1 MPSFDIVSE
10 VNVQEVDN
18 AVNQAQK
25 EIQGRYDFKGAK
37 FEIEF
42 DRTKLQVKLTAD
54 EEGRLQAL
62 HDVLTSKLFKRGV
75 ELGSLDVGKVE
86 QIGGMNRRQ
95 TIGIR
100 QGLEPDKAKAVVR
113 VIKDAKT
120 KLKVDAAIQ
129 DKQVRVTGKKID
141 DLQECIALLKSS
153 QADLGIP
160 LQYVN
165 MRS

>member
-1 MPSFDIVSE
+1 MPSFDVVSE

-25 EIQGRYDFKGAK
+25 EIQSRYDFKGAK
-37 FEIEF
+37 FEILF
-42 DRTKLQVKLTAD
+42 DKAKCEVRLAAD
-54 EEGRLQAL
+54 DDGKLQAL
-62 HDVLTSKLFKRGV
+62 YDVLTSKLFKRGV
-75 ELGSLDVGKVE
+75 ELGSLDVGKP
-86 QIGGMNRRQ
+86 QQTGGMTRKQ

-100 QGLEPDKAKAVVR
+100 QGLETEKAKAVVKL
-113 VIKDAKT
+113 IKDA

-141 DLQECIALLKSS
+141 DLQEVIAKLREN
-153 QADLGIP
+153 QASLGIP

>member
-18 AVNQAQK
+18 AVNQTQK

-37 FEIEF
+37 FELEF
-42 DRTKLQVKLTAD
+42 DKTKCEVKISAD
-54 EEGRLQAL
+54 EESRLAAL
-62 HDVLTSKLFKRGV
+62 YEVLTSKLFKRGV
-75 ELGSLDVGKVE
+75 ELGSLEVGKVE
-86 QIGGMNRRQ
+86 LMGGMIRRQ
-95 TIGIR
+95 TIVIK
-100 QGLEPDKAKAVVR
+100 QGLETDKAKAVVKL
-113 VIKDAKT
+113 IKDA

-129 DKQVRVTGKKID
+129 EKQVRVTAKKID
-141 DLQECIALLKSS
+141 DLQEVIARLKAG
-153 QADLGIP
+153 QGELGIP

>member
-1 MPSFDIVSE
+1 MPSFDVVSE

-25 EIQGRYDFKGAK
+25 EMATRYDFRGTKY
-37 FEIEF
+37 EIEF
-42 DRTKLQVKLTAD
+42 DKPKLQVKLAAD
-54 EEGRLQAL
+54 AEERVAAL
-62 HDVLTSKLFKRGV
+62 FDVLSSKLFKRGV
-75 ELGSLDVGKVE
+75 ELGSLEVGKLE
-86 QIGGMNRRQ
+86 QAGGMMRKQ
-95 TIGIR
+95 IITVKT
-100 QGLEPDKAKAVVR
+100 GLETDKAKIVVKT
-113 VIKDAKT
+113 IKDS

-141 DLQECIALLKSS
+141 DLQDVIALLKGK
-153 QADLGIP
+153 QDELGIP